1 MTETWLHKT
10 QCTILSAY
18 QSFTKIQWQW
28 PETQGEKNFVV
39 VLGGLH
45 IEMTAWRTL
54 GAFGRAFASGTA
66 DSFLKASHVSR
77 TRHAHQV
84 TACSLHILMCRA
96 YDEYVEGLSES
107 DTKLEFHQW
116 QDYKSS
122 SRPQF
127 KYWSMVLKI
136 QLTIL
141 LFLRSLREGR
151 FSLYKESIRSL
162 STWFFAL
169 DKVNYARWLTVQ
181 LHDMIQLDQTCPRSL
196 KRVPLWCKRR
206 RGNFLP

>member
-1 MTETWLHKT
+1 MVAHDAMYHT
-10 QCTILSAY
+10 QCLS
-18 QSFTKIQWQW
+18 SFTKIQWQW

-45 IEMTAWRTL
+45 IEMTAL

-84 TACSLHILMCRA
+84 TACSLHILMSRA

-141 LFLRSLREGR
+141 LFVRSLREGR
-151 FSLYKESIRSL
+151 FSPYKESIRSL
-162 STWFFAL
+162 RPWFFAL
-169 DKVNYARWLTVQ
+169 HKVNYARWLTVH
-181 LHDMIQLDQTCPRSL
+181 LHDI
-196 KRVPLWCKRR
+196 
-206 RGNFLP
+206 

>member
-1 MTETWLHKT
+1 MVAHDAMYHT
-10 QCTILSAY
+10 QCLS
-18 QSFTKIQWQW
+18 SFTKIQWQW

-45 IEMTAWRTL
+45 IEMTAL

-84 TACSLHILMCRA
+84 TACSLHILMSRA

-127 KYWSMVLKI
+127 KYWSMVLKVRSYSFYDHCGRADSAS
-136 QLTIL
+136 TKNL
-141 LFLRSLREGR
+141 LEVCVLG
-151 FSLYKESIRSL
+151 
-162 STWFFAL
+162 FFAL
-169 DKVNYARWLTVQ
+169 DKVNYARWLTVH